1 VLLELLLTNL
11 ELQQYLTLALS
22 ALGLSGFIFGF
33 TPKGWPMLK
42 ATWNFLNKNV
52 FYKDIYANIARLDKR
67 IDDIEDVH

>member
-33 TPKGWPMLK
+33 TPKGLPVLRAALK
-42 ATWNFLNKNV
+42 FLSKNV
-52 FYKDIYANIARLDKR
+52 LYKDIYANITRLDKR